1 MVKLK
6 HLKKRSV
13 INVYNGN
20 FIGYITD
27 IYISFPEGKIESL
40 IVQPPLLKRIIN
52 SLFYNNKTIVN
63 WNNIVSIGK
72 DVILVN
78 IIDN

>member
-1 MVKLK
+1 MKLK
-6 HLKKRSV
+6 ALKKRRV

-20 FIGYITD
+20 FIGYIGDVIVSLPT
-27 IYISFPEGKIESL
+27 GNIESL
-40 IVQPPLLKRIIN
+40 VVKLSFFQRLKESFI
-52 SLFYNNKTIVN
+52 KTTKVLVN
-63 WNNIVSIGK
+63 WENIVSIGK

>member
-1 MVKLK
+1 MKLK
-6 HLKKRSV
+6 YLKRKSV
-13 INVYNGN
+13 VNIYNGN
-20 FIGYITD
+20 FIGSIVD
-27 IYISFPEGKIESL
+27 IIISMPSGNIDSL
-40 IVQPPLLKRIIN
+40 IVRPNFFKRIMY
-52 SLFYNNKTIVN
+52 SLSRSSKFIIS

>member
-1 MVKLK
+1 MKLK

-20 FIGYITD
+20 YIGYIVD
-27 IYISFPEGKIESL
+27 VIVSLPDGNIESL
-40 IVQPPLLKRIIN
+40 VVKPSLYRRIIY
-52 SLFYNNKTIVN
+52 SLSRSSKTIIN

>member
-1 MVKLK
+1 MKLK

-13 INVYNGN
+13 INTYNGN
-20 FIGYITD
+20 IIGYIVD
-27 IYISFPEGKIESL
+27 VVISLPSGNIESL
-40 IVQPPLLKRIIN
+40 IVRPNLIKRIIY
-52 SLFYNNKTIVN
+52 SLSRNNRLIID

>member
-1 MVKLK
+1 VKLS

-13 INVYNGN
+13 INVYNGY
-20 FIGYITD
+20 FMGYISD
-27 IYISFPEGKIESL
+27 VIISLPTGNIETL
-40 IVQPPLLKRIIN
+40 VVKPNLLKRIIGFFSVN
-52 SLFYNNKTIVN
+52 SKIYVS
-63 WNNIVSIGK
+63 WSNIVSIGK

>member
-1 MVKLK
+1 MKLK
-6 HLKKRSV
+6 HLKRRSV
-13 INVYNGN
+13 INVYDGN
-20 FIGYITD
+20 YIGYIVD
-27 IYISFPEGKIESL
+27 IVITLPSGNIESL
-40 IVQPPLLKRIIN
+40 IVKPSLYRRFVYCLSRNNRTII
-52 SLFYNNKTIVN
+52 N

>member
-1 MVKLK
+1 MKLK
-6 HLKKRSV
+6 HLKNRSV

-20 FIGYITD
+20 YVGSIVDVIITLP
-27 IYISFPEGKIESL
+27 SGNIESL
-40 IVQPPLLKRIIN
+40 IVKPSLYRRIIYSLSRN
-52 SLFYNNKTIVN
+52 SKTIVN

>member
-1 MVKLK
+1 MRLK
-6 HLKKRSV
+6 YLKKKSV
-13 INVYNGN
+13 VNIYNGN
-20 FIGYITD
+20 YIGYIVD
-27 IYISFPEGKIESL
+27 IIISLPSGNIDSL
-40 IVQPPLLKRIIN
+40 VIMLPLYKRFMHFL
-52 SLFYNNKTIVN
+52 SRSGKTIVN